1 MRKALTMKSI
11 FSIEDAASLMRR
23 GHVPSGQKRYRS
35 SKIFTPKLYL
45 VRAEVAEMQFQK
57 IGLFSGSYIKDRDRK
72 AYKEVLR
79 EVPVDK
85 EKAVVTEEIAIG
97 LCRGRHFCDEDL
109 IWQLP
114 RGWAGRTE
122 IVATSEDLTGTFD
135 DALLICENYSRKEL
149 VDELHSLATLQ
160 YQVVSA
166 SPGEEFKKVPSV
178 VKEIRSRL
186 GLSSWISRVQWRDE
200 KLWNNSVYVE
210 AVYWYATGRKMR
222 KTQPRHG
229 LYRIH
234 RACEKD
240 LLDALVELEKAG
252 IDLSKFE
259 VGEQNAP

>member
-1 MRKALTMKSI
+1 MQSI

-23 GHVPSGQKRYRS
+23 GHVPSGQKRYNS

-45 VRAEVAEMQFQK
+45 VRAEVAEIQFQK
-57 IGLFSGSYIKDRDRK
+57 IGLFSGLYVLDRDRK

-79 EVPVDK
+79 EVPVEK

-97 LCRGRHFCDEDL
+97 LCRGRHDCDEDL

-135 DALLICENYSRKEL
+135 DALVICENHSREEL
-149 VDELHSLATLQ
+149 VAELNSLASLQ
-160 YQVVSA
+160 YKVVSA
-166 SPGEEFKKVPSV
+166 SPKEEFKKVPSV

-200 KLWNNSVYVE
+200 QLWNNSVHVE
-210 AVYWYATGRKMR
+210 AIYWYATGRKMH
-222 KTQPRHG
+222 KTQPKHG

-234 RACEKD
+234 QACEKD
-240 LLDALVELEKAG
+240 LFDALVELEIAG
-252 IDLSKFE
+252 IELSKFE
-259 VGEQNAP
+259 VRE